1 MEQIYH
7 LKQLKQIRM
16 DSDNMKYAVDRIEEE
31 LVVLEDINTK
41 EKKEVE
47 INILPENIQ
56 DGSIIKYENGIY
68 SIDNQEYEER
78 LSRIREKME
87 RLKRLKK
94 HE

>member
-1 MEQIYH
+1 
-7 LKQLKQIRM
+7 
-16 DSDNMKYAVDRIEEE
+16 MKYAVDRIEEE

>member
-16 DSDNMKYAVDRIEEE
+16 DSDNMKYAVDRIEEK